1 MRAGGDKWGDKGY
14 FVQPTVFRDVTDD
27 MKICKE
33 EIFGL
38 VQVLQK
44 FKTMDKV
51 LERTN
56 NNYYGLA
63 AVFTKDVGN
72 AI

>member
-44 FKTMDKV
+44 FKTMDKQ
-51 LERTN
+51 
-56 NNYYGLA
+56 
-63 AVFTKDVGN
+63 
-72 AI
+72 